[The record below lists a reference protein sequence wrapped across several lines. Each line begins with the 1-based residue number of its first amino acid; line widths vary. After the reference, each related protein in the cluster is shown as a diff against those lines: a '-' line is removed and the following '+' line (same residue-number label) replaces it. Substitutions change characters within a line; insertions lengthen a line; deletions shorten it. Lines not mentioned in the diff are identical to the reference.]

1 MDQVTMLRLYPLVL
15 NSSSEN
21 QSQIRVFQ
29 KTLFFQKASYV
40 LYFRII
46 SSSFLG
52 SIVSRSLCI
61 V

>member
-1 MDQVTMLRLYPLVL
+1 MLRLYPLVL